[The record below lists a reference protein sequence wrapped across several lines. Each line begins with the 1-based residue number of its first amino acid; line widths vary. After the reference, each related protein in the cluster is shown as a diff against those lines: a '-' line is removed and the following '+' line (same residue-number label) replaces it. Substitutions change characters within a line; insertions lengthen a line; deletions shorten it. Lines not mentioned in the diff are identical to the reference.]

1 MPASKVFFALSRR
14 QQIGLSLKIV
24 LAEIEGTLDRLG
36 TDYLDVY
43 YIHGRHEASPL
54 EEALAALNDMVR
66 AGKIHYLGVSN
77 VTAWQLILAC

>member
-1 MPASKVFFALSRR
+1 MFFALSRR

-43 YIHGRHEASPL
+43 YIHGRHEASPPK
-54 EEALAALNDMVR
+54 R
-66 AGKIHYLGVSN
+66 RSRP
-77 VTAWQLILAC
+77 